1 MAVFE
6 DLGIQ
11 MDRHSTLVSYLEK
24 LLWVL
29 TGNFAKP
36 GAQYAPPPWSALAR
50 GDGGGTEGTTGAQD
64 QPGGRAPASSAGS
77 CPAT

>member
-1 MAVFE
+1 MFE

-11 MDRHSTLVSYLEK
+11 MNRHSTLSSYLEK

-36 GAQYAPPPWSALAR
+36 GAQYAPTSPGRAGAR
-50 GDGGGTEGTTGAQD
+50 RRPGRRGGTK
-64 QPGGRAPASSAGS
+64 R
-77 CPAT
+77 